1 MRALLLLALL
11 LTLVLGQ
18 RLVAPEEVARAQVIQ
33 KALPAVVRV
42 QGSALSPGGED
53 VVGTGFFVGPSQ
65 VVTNYH
71 VIRDLKDLTVRLAD
85 GRAFLA
91 ERYAVDPGIDLA
103 LLTVRGARAPGVLA
117 FAQVE
122 ARRLPLGMGVV
133 LVGFPYGQGPLA
145 SFGILSGVGPLEVP
159 LPDPSVGAEVGE
171 YLFTNAPLTVGNSG
185 SPLLNLQGEVVGLVA
200 DVIGGPAGIGGIGVA
215 VPGDLVAQ
223 SIADLERFGVPQRGW
238 LGASL
243 ISLDELPPVLLRAV
257 GLTSTQGAMVD
268 RVEPGSPAARAGLK
282 GAQRDTQGRLLALG
296 DVILAVDGVAVK
308 DKADVVRLV
317 AQRRPGDRVR
327 LTLWRDRRRLEV
339 TVVLMA
345 RPRE

>member
-53 VVGTGFFVGPSQ
+53 VVGTVFFVGPSR

-85 GRAFLA
+85 GRTFLA

-159 LPDPSVGAEVGE
+159 LPDPSVGTEVGE
-171 YLFTNAPLTVGNSG
+171 YLFTDAPLTVGNSG

-223 SIADLERFGVPQRGW
+223 SIADLERFGLPQRGW

>member
-53 VVGTGFFVGPSQ
+53 VVGTGFFVGPSR

-85 GRAFLA
+85 GRTFLA

-159 LPDPSVGAEVGE
+159 LPYPSVGTEVGE
-171 YLFTNAPLTVGNSG
+171 YLFTDAPLTVGNSG

-223 SIADLERFGVPQRGW
+223 SIADLERFGLPQRGW